1 MTRVTVPLHFTVE
14 MFSQITGWQRRVLHP
29 RLRSRLARRLT
40 QTQLGHIHRF
50 RWGGFR
56 RRRRGA
62 PTVEPSQCGTGN
74 SQAKA
79 CEREI
84 TFPTASEQLRPHLT
98 WGGGGAG
105 VKAASQGS
113 FTRQH
118 RGGRWPCLTVV
129 LGRVVRWGK
138 CDKELLSVPEGLCGK
153 RLRSE
158 PAYLDLTAP
167 E

>member
-98 WGGGGAG
+98 WGGGRGQSSLSGIIYPTAQGRPLALFDGGAG
-105 VKAASQGS
+105 E
-113 FTRQH
+113 
-118 RGGRWPCLTVV
+118 GRAM
-129 LGRVVRWGK
+129 GK
-138 CDKELLSVPEGLCGK
+138 V
-153 RLRSE
+153 
-158 PAYLDLTAP
+158 
-167 E
+167 